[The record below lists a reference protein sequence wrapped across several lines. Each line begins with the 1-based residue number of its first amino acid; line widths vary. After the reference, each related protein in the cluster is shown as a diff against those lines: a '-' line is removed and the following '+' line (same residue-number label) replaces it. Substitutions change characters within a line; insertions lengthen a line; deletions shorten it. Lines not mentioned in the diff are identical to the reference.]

1 MPPLWPVPRAYS
13 HATGLHEAAAP
24 AAITS
29 DGHLVVG
36 GLTQAGASTLASTAT
51 VAPCAMTSRVV
62 SRSAAGPRELI
73 RRGPRD
79 TYHAEITQEIDRR
92 GQSTR
97 RPLEA

>member
-36 GLTQAGASTLASTAT
+36 GLTQAGASRGSRQQPHD
-51 VAPCAMTSRVV
+51 VARVV

-73 RRGPRD
+73 RRGPWD
-79 TYHAEITQEIDRR
+79 TSHAEITQEIDRR
-92 GQSTR
+92 GQSTLR
-97 RPLEA
+97 SLGEA

>member
-24 AAITS
+24 AAITP

-36 GLTQAGASTLASTAT
+36 GLTRAGASKLAINGHGR
-51 VAPCAMTSRVV
+51 PMTSRVV

-79 TYHAEITQEIDRR
+79 TSHAEITQEIDRR
-92 GQSTR
+92 GQSTLR
-97 RPLEA
+97 FLGEA